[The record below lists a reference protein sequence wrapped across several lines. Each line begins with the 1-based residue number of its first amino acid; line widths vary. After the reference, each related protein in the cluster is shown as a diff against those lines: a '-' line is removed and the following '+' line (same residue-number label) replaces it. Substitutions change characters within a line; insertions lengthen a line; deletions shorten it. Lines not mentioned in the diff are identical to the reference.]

1 MMIEDAIT
9 ALGDVSVREAIQ
21 TLYQRHIGS
30 IVVLDKDG
38 KCEGIFTERDA
49 IRVVATEVPLSR
61 PLKEVMSTNV
71 KTVVKGSTF
80 AEAKSIM
87 RAHNIRHLPV
97 TDSQGRLIGL
107 ISLRAILDEILNMQA
122 VKR

>member
-1 MMIEDAIT
+1 MIEDAIT

-30 IVVLDKDG
+30 IVVLGKDG

-71 KTVVKGSTF
+71 KTVVKGTTF